1 MGGIRE
7 DRSGPADAAAKA
19 RIAALVE
26 EFGAR
31 FVVAP
36 GCSLPDG
43 TGDEALASLR
53 ALAGP

>member
-1 MGGIRE
+1 MRHE
-7 DRSGPADAAAKA
+7 LEHAP
-19 RIAALVE
+19 